1 MTATFTKRLLLGAA
15 FMGGIAAA
23 TAAPVMPE
31 HLAKLQR
38 VESVSKFKSL
48 PKQAPESAEECAVFI
63 QLPEDLHGW
72 SPDICVACAPDKPLV
87 NPSGDYLYLAPGT
100 YDIVARFIHSNP
112 MSFTF
117 SDYQGYVVLENVEV
131 SGDMTISVDP
141 ATITNN
147 IEFQPLLPDG
157 RPVVLPVIN
166 LDEMGNEI
174 PVSDGS
180 MPFQGLTIIDF
191 IAGPGWGI
199 DKSNTMSAL
208 INAET
213 PWGFYDPTKMFG
225 IRINDVSD
233 RIHLG
238 IATEL
243 GTPEY
248 DLARNLLMSAEQAG
262 SHDGILSN
270 DPSAYVV
277 REFNPAWTPDG
288 ADTESL
294 IAEYPDQLGWIS
306 PYGYALA
313 RMAGDSNRLTGG
325 AIRTESKNPYIYKMA
340 FSRNRIADP
349 YVHFLV
355 APTKTELVKSG
366 SEVIQTVNYGAWMQP
381 FDEGEWIVYPESGL
395 AMTAESPSADFP
407 FWGVET
413 FLTPVDDN
421 SDVMFLTAPLLS
433 TTINRGFNLFEG
445 TEYLG
450 FSITSAG
457 RLNETRNSDLSLM
470 KAELFVNG
478 IKVAN
483 SMEAIEEWWKNYESD
498 MAGVTELRLTDSNF
512 EIDGNRTA
520 TVATSHFDM
529 NKADFFPPSVT
540 MMQVRTNEGRLSSR
554 VAPGL
559 DNAIVVSAG
568 DFEAGNEMVNYYG
581 QTATVTSDPASLSL
595 WYAPA
600 GTEEWVELDC
610 TKINEE
616 VISGIGMV
624 YEAVFNSDVQ
634 GWKDVKI
641 RVEDAAGN
649 WQEQV
654 IGMAVYVSEGS
665 AVKSVMDNG
674 GVMVDGNTIIAPAGA
689 RIYTVDGV
697 ETDGAGLA
705 PGLYIVC
712 IDGVSRK
719 VAVPRGSQARP

>member
-1 MTATFTKRLLLGAA
+1 MKVNFTKRMLLAVSLA
-15 FMGGIAAA
+15 GGLTVA
-23 TAAPVMPE
+23 TAASVMPE

-38 VESVSKFKSL
+38 VENVSKFKSV
-48 PKQAPESAEECAVFI
+48 PKQTLEAAEECAVFI
-63 QLPEDLHGW
+63 QLPEDLQGW
-72 SPDICVACAPDKPLV
+72 MPDICAACAPDKPLV
-87 NPSGDYLYLAPGT
+87 EPNGDYLYLAPGT

-117 SDYQGYVVLENVEV
+117 NDYQGYVVLENVEV
-131 SGDMTISVDP
+131 SGDMTVSVDP
-141 ATITNN
+141 ATITHN
-147 IEFQPLLPDG
+147 IEFLPLLPDG
-157 RPVVLPVIN
+157 SPVVLPVIN
-166 LDEMGNEI
+166 LDENGNEI

-180 MPFQGLTIIDF
+180 MPFLGLTIIDF

-213 PWGFYDPTKMFG
+213 PWGFYDPTRWFG
-225 IRINDVSD
+225 IRINEVSD

-238 IATEL
+238 IAAEL

-262 SHDGILSN
+262 SQDGVISN

-288 ADTESL
+288 VETESL
-294 IAEYPDQLGWIS
+294 IEEYPDQLGWVS
-306 PYGYALA
+306 PYGYALR
-313 RMAGDSNRLTGG
+313 RMAGKSNRLTGG
-325 AIRTESKNPYIYKMA
+325 AIRTDSKNPEIYKIA
-340 FSRNRIADP
+340 FSRNNITDP

-366 SEVIQTVNYGAWMQP
+366 SDVIQTVNYGAWMQP
-381 FDEGEWIVYPESGL
+381 FDEGEWIVYPGSDL
-395 AMTAESPSADFP
+395 AMTAESPTAEFP
-407 FWGVET
+407 FWGVES
-413 FLTPVDDN
+413 FLTPAADN
-421 SDVMFLTAPLLS
+421 GDVMFLTAPLLS
-433 TTINRGFNLFEG
+433 TTIKRGFNMFEG

-470 KAELFVNG
+470 KAELFVNAT
-478 IKVAN
+478 KVAN
-483 SMEAIEEWWKNYESD
+483 SMEAIDEWWKNYESD
-498 MAGVTELRLTDSNF
+498 MAGEIELKLTDTNF
-512 EIDGNRTA
+512 EVDGNRTA
-520 TVATSHFDM
+520 TVSISHFDM
-529 NKADFFPPSVT
+529 NKADFFPPSAT
-540 MMQVRTNEGRLSSR
+540 MMQVRTNEGKLSSC

-559 DNAIVVSAG
+559 DNVIVVSAG

-581 QTATVTSDPASLSL
+581 QTATVTSEPSSFSL

-610 TKINEE
+610 TKVNEE
-616 VISGIGMV
+616 VIAGIGMV

-634 GWKDVKI
+634 GWKDIKI

-654 IGMAVYVSEGS
+654 VGMAVYVAEGTG
-665 AVKSVMDNG
+665 VKTVSDNG
-674 GVMVDGNTIIAPAGA
+674 KVIVEGNTIIAPAGA

-697 ETDGAGLA
+697 TTNGADLA

-712 IDGVSRK
+712 IDGVSCK
-719 VAVPRGSQARP
+719 VAVK

>member
-1 MTATFTKRLLLGAA
+1 MTVNFTKQMLLAVSLI
-15 FMGGIAAA
+15 GGLTAA

-38 VESVSKFKSL
+38 VESISKFKSV
-48 PKQAPESAEECAVFI
+48 PKQSPEAAEECAVLI
-63 QLPEDLHGW
+63 QLPEDLQGW
-72 SPDICVACAPDKPLV
+72 MPDICAACAPDKPIV
-87 NPSGDYLYLAPGT
+87 EPNGDYLYLTPGT

-112 MSFTF
+112 MSFTYN
-117 SDYQGYVVLENVEV
+117 DYQGYVVLENVEV
-131 SGDMTISVDP
+131 SGNMTISVDP
-141 ATITNN
+141 ATITHH

-157 RPVVLPVIN
+157 SPVVLPVIN

-180 MPFQGLTIIDF
+180 MPFLGLTIIDF

-213 PWGFYDPTKMFG
+213 PWGFYDPTNWLG

-238 IATEL
+238 IATEI

-248 DLARNLLMSAEQAG
+248 DLAKNILMSAEQTG
-262 SHDGILSN
+262 SQDGIVSN

-288 ADTESL
+288 MNTNSL
-294 IAEYPDQLGWIS
+294 IEEYPDQLGWVS
-306 PYGYALA
+306 PYGYALR
-313 RMAGDSNRLTGG
+313 RMASDSNRLTGG
-325 AIRTESKNPYIYKMA
+325 AIKTDSKNPDVYKIA
-340 FSRNRIADP
+340 FSRNKIADP

-355 APTKTELVKSG
+355 APTKTELIKSG
-366 SEVIQTVNYGAWMQP
+366 SDVIQTVNYGAWMQP

-395 AMTAESPSADFP
+395 AMTVESPSADFP
-407 FWGVET
+407 FWGVPS
-413 FLTPVDDN
+413 FLTPADDN

-433 TTINRGFNLFEG
+433 TTIKRGFNLYEG

-450 FSITSAG
+450 FNITSSG

-483 SMEAIEEWWKNYESD
+483 SLEAIGEWWKNFESD

-512 EIDGNRTA
+512 EIDGKKTA
-520 TVATSHFDM
+520 TVSTSHFDM
-529 NKADFFPPSVT
+529 KNTDFFPPSVT
-540 MMQVRTNEGRLSSR
+540 MMQIRTNEGKLSSR
-554 VAPGL
+554 VVLGL
-559 DNAIVVSAG
+559 DNTIVVSAG
-568 DFEAGNEMVNYYG
+568 DFEAGDEMVNYYG
-581 QTATVTSDPASLSL
+581 QTATETSEPSSCSL

-600 GTEEWVELDC
+600 GTEEWIELGC
-610 TKINEE
+610 TKVNEE
-616 VISGIGMV
+616 VIAGMGIV
-624 YEAVFNSDVQ
+624 YESVFSSEIQ
-634 GWKDVKI
+634 GWKDIKI

-654 IGMAVYVSEGS
+654 VGMAIYVSEGT
-665 AVKSVMDNG
+665 
-674 GVMVDGNTIIAPAGA
+674 GVNAISDHETITVDGNTIITPAGA
-689 RIYTVDGV
+689 QIYTVDGV
-697 ETDGAGLA
+697 RTEGKNLA
-705 PGLYIVC
+705 AGLYIVC
-712 IDGVSRK
+712 MDGVSYK
-719 VAVPRGSQARP
+719 VVVK